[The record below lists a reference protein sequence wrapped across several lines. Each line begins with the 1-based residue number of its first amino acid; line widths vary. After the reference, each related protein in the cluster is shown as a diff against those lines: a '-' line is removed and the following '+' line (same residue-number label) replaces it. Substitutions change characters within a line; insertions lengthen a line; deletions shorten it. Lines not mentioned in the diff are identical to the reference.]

1 MKSKLARMLT
11 LMLAALAAAAAIWGG
26 CLLVSRNFLF
36 WNGVLLARDAQS
48 LTLTGRP
55 MKNLDR
61 LLELTR
67 LEQLDLRG
75 TGLTVEQYQWLRQE
89 MPRCAVE
96 WDVPVAGGFY
106 SRDTQS
112 ITVKALSEAD
122 IYALQYLPKLKNI
135 DASGWEDYPR
145 ILEFTQAYPQYRLRY
160 QVELA
165 GEQWEAD
172 QPALMLRDA
181 DAQEL
186 EQKLPLFSRL
196 ESVLLTGQLP
206 PRQELKALQ
215 DAFPDI
221 FFLWKMDAFGQELE
235 TDMTALNLAGM
246 SLGSARELGELLA
259 YFPGLEVVEL
269 SGTDIPQ
276 QELLELAR
284 SYPSIQFLFDIQ
296 IGDRWFHTGDTEL
309 DLSNI
314 PFSDTAEV
322 EALLP
327 AFHQLEKVVMCQCGI
342 PSPEMDALN
351 KRHGDI
357 RFVWSVNLAGVEFR
371 TDAVHFT
378 PNRWGLKCTDD
389 NIADLQYCTD
399 MVCVDIGHATMV
411 TRCDWVRNMPCLK
424 YLVLAET
431 GISDL
436 TPLEGLD
443 NLVFLELFL
452 SKVKD
457 YSPLVKLKNLEDL
470 NLCYTTGDPT
480 PIGKM
485 TWLKRLWWSGNW
497 KERTTLPK
505 LLTDTE
511 TNFLSRS
518 STGDGWR
525 TGQHYYEMRDFI
537 GMAYMTG

>member
-1 MKSKLARMLT
+1 MKSKLARVLT
-11 LMLAALAAAAAIWGG
+11 LILATLAAAAAIWGG
-26 CLLVSRNFLF
+26 ILLVGRNFLF
-36 WNGVLLARDAQS
+36 WNGALLARDAQS

-61 LLELTR
+61 LLELTQ
-67 LEQLDLRG
+67 LERLDLRG

-96 WDVPVAGGFY
+96 WDVPVGDTFY
-106 SRDTQS
+106 SRDTES
-112 ITVKALSEAD
+112 ITVHRLSEAD
-122 IYALQYLPKLKNI
+122 IHALQYLPKLKRI
-135 DASGWEDYPR
+135 DASGWTEYSR
-145 ILEFTQAYPQYRLRY
+145 ILEFTREHPQYQLHC

-165 GEQWEAD
+165 GEWWESD

-186 EQKLPLFSRL
+186 EQKLPLFSQL

-215 DAFPDI
+215 EAFPEV

-235 TDMTALNLAGM
+235 TDMTALNLSGVT
-246 SLGSARELGELLA
+246 LGSARELGELLA

-269 SGTDIPQ
+269 SGTDIPR

-284 SYPSIQFLFDIQ
+284 AYPGIQFLFDIQ
-296 IGDRWFHTGDTEL
+296 IGDRWFHTGQTEL

-314 PFSDTAEV
+314 PFSDTGEV

-351 KRHGDI
+351 KRHENI
-357 RFVWSVNLAGVEFR
+357 RFVWSVDLAGIQFR
-371 TDAVHFT
+371 TDSVHFT
-378 PNRWGLKCTDD
+378 PNRWGLKCTDE

-411 TRCDWVRNMPCLK
+411 THCDWVRNMPGLK

-480 PIGKM
+480 PIGEM

-497 KERTTLPK
+497 KARTTLPK
-505 LLTDTE
+505 LLPDTE

>member
-61 LLELTR
+61 LLELTQ
-67 LEQLDLRG
+67 LERLDLRG

-122 IYALQYLPKLKNI
+122 IHALQYLPKLKSI

-221 FFLWKMDAFGQELE
+221 FFLWKMDAFGQE
-235 TDMTALNLAGM
+235 
-246 SLGSARELGELLA
+246 
-259 YFPGLEVVEL
+259 
-269 SGTDIPQ
+269 
-276 QELLELAR
+276 
-284 SYPSIQFLFDIQ
+284 
-296 IGDRWFHTGDTEL
+296 IGRAH
-309 DLSNI
+309 
-314 PFSDTAEV
+314 V
-322 EALLP
+322 
-327 AFHQLEKVVMCQCGI
+327 
-342 PSPEMDALN
+342 
-351 KRHGDI
+351 
-357 RFVWSVNLAGVEFR
+357 
-371 TDAVHFT
+371 
-378 PNRWGLKCTDD
+378 
-389 NIADLQYCTD
+389 
-399 MVCVDIGHATMV
+399 
-411 TRCDWVRNMPCLK
+411 
-424 YLVLAET
+424 
-431 GISDL
+431 
-436 TPLEGLD
+436 
-443 NLVFLELFL
+443 
-452 SKVKD
+452 
-457 YSPLVKLKNLEDL
+457 
-470 NLCYTTGDPT
+470 
-480 PIGKM
+480 
-485 TWLKRLWWSGNW
+485 
-497 KERTTLPK
+497 
-505 LLTDTE
+505 
-511 TNFLSRS
+511 
-518 STGDGWR
+518 
-525 TGQHYYEMRDFI
+525 
-537 GMAYMTG
+537 